1 MPLPSIKHP
10 VFKLVL
16 PSTQKTISYRP
27 YTVQEEKLL
36 LIVRLSDTID
46 EIIDTIKQIIKN
58 CVLDDIDV
66 DSLAMFDIEFIF
78 LNIRKVSVSNV
89 IELNYNE
96 DNVRIPFEVDLDQ
109 VKVKFDPAHTN
120 TIKVD
125 ESIGMQMRYPNV
137 SEILKLEYLIEK
149 DEAESKIDDY
159 IFDIF
164 LQCVDK
170 VYDSDAVYTDFTKE
184 EMNDFVANLPS
195 SMMKQIKS
203 FFETMPVLEH
213 VVDIKMPDG
222 TTRPVKLKGL
232 KDFFIF

>member
-36 LIVRLSDTID
+36 LIVRLSDSID
-46 EIIDTIKQIIKN
+46 EIIDTIKQIIGN

-66 DSLAMFDIEFIF
+66 NSLAMFDIEYIF
-78 LNIRKVSVSNV
+78 LNIRKVSVSNI

-96 DNVRIPFEVDLDQ
+96 DNVRIPFEVDLDL
-109 VKVKFDPAHTN
+109 VNVKFDPNHTN

-125 ESIGMQMRYPNV
+125 DSIGMQMRYPNV
-137 SEILKLEYLIEK
+137 SEILKLEDLIAK
-149 DEAESKIDDY
+149 DETDTKIDDY

-164 LQCVDK
+164 IECIDK
-170 VYDSDAVYTDFTKE
+170 VYDENSVYTDFTKE
-184 EMNDFVANLPS
+184 ELNDFIANLPS
-195 SMMKQIKS
+195 NMMKQIKG

-213 VVDIKMPDG
+213 VVEIDMPDK
-222 TTRPVKLKGL
+222 TKRPVKLKGL